1 MQLVC
6 ALNENYLVQIISSSP
21 EKRGKKLEFQ
31 SARAYDRTEIFFS
44 PLPPS
49 FLSSFPLLLSSPSP
63 LPPFDN
69 I

>member
-31 SARAYDRTEIFFS
+31 SARA
-44 PLPPS
+44 
-49 FLSSFPLLLSSPSP
+49 
-63 LPPFDN
+63 
-69 I
+69 